1 MFSGRD
7 AGGRLVELQD
17 RLRRAQAVT
26 PDLMAEIV
34 AGACTRRAMP
44 GRAPKAAKIDRLI
57 ELEAWTEA
65 ALALVELELPQWRVR
80 RLVCEEG
87 YWLCSLGEQW
97 NLPVWLGDDAE
108 ARHDSLP
115 LAILSAL
122 IEARRDAEPLPG
134 PAVGSVPQCAHQIG
148 LSRRSHVLRQLCVTK
163 FRMTQ
168 RRPRNRSL
176 IPHS

>member
-7 AGGRLVELQD
+7 AGRLVELQD

-26 PDLMAEIV
+26 PDLMAEIA

-44 GRAPKAAKIDRLI
+44 VRAPKAAKIDRLI

-87 YWLCSLGEQW
+87 YWLCSLSKQW

-122 IEARRDAEPLPG
+122 IEALRDAEPLPG
-134 PAVGSVPQCAHQIG
+134 PAVGSVPQCAT
-148 LSRRSHVLRQLCVTK
+148 RSGSPAEVMCCDN
-163 FRMTQ
+163 FA
-168 RRPRNRSL
+168 
-176 IPHS
+176 